1 MKKMLQLFSGSKSS
15 DTDKEEEIRSLNE
28 RLSSL
33 SLQLTEKESHIE
45 KLVSRVKRWFI
56 L

>member
-1 MKKMLQLFSGSKSS
+1 MQLLQLFTGSKSS
-15 DTDKEEEIRSLNE
+15 DMDKEEEIRSLNE

-45 KLVSRVKRWFI
+45 KLVSILESSFI
-56 L
+56 S